1 VLTDNGEPTQMSLM
15 NAMFGRRR
23 YGERST
29 LEKWNSEYRSGRWDW
44 LGRLDELAH
53 IAILGG
59 YVRQL
64 SPAGGAILDVGCGEG
79 LLIPHVMDHTARYVG
94 IDGAAAV
101 DLAVARRPRM
111 ADFCVAD
118 MNDFVPNAFFNAIV
132 FCESIYYLN
141 PLDVKLRRYLNALTP
156 EGVLLVSVH
165 ARRKHDYIW
174 RELDQMCET
183 LDAVHVTNSHGT
195 AWNVRAMRP
204 RPAR

>member
-1 VLTDNGEPTQMSLM
+1 MSLM
-15 NAMFGRRR
+15 NAIFRRRR

-29 LEKWNSEYRSGRWDW
+29 LEKWDSEYRAGRWDW

-53 IAILGG
+53 LAILGG

-64 SPAGGAILDVGCGEG
+64 SPAGGSILDVGCGEG
-79 LLIPHVMDHTARYVG
+79 LLIPHVTGHTERYVG
-94 IDGAAAV
+94 VDGAGAV
-101 DLAVARRPRM
+101 DLALARRRPM
-111 ADFCVAD
+111 FDFRVAD
-118 MNDFVPNAFFNAIV
+118 MNEFVPEEFFNTIV

-174 RELDQMCET
+174 RELDGLCET
-183 LDAVHVTNSHGT
+183 LDAVHVTNSRGT

-204 RPAR
+204 RPAP